1 MGTIS
6 KNFSYSEFERS
17 DIADRY
23 VITNG
28 IRTVEVRDAIY
39 NLVTNLLQ
47 PLRDAWKEPL
57 HINSGYRS
65 KELNKVLS
73 SSSPTSVHMLGYAAD
88 ITPSNGKFDDFVKF
102 CEKWLKVDC
111 RASFDQM
118 LIEKNSKGA
127 RWVHIGLKNNEGQQR
142 RQIKTMEVK

>member
-1 MGTIS
+1 MS
-6 KNFSYSEFERS
+6 KYANFELSEF
-17 DIADRY
+17 
-23 VITNG
+23 ITSETAQKKG
-28 IRTVEVRDAIY
+28 IDNTPTFEIVDHLNELIGGI
-39 NLVTNLLQ
+39 LQ
-47 PLRDAWKEPL
+47 PLRDAWGSGL

-88 ITPSNGKFDDFVKF
+88 ITPSNGKFDDFLKF

-111 RASFDQM
+111 RVSFDQM

>member
-1 MGTIS
+1 MS
-6 KNFSYSEFERS
+6 KYANFELSEFITSETAQKKGI
-17 DIADRY
+17 DNTPTFEIVDHLNELIA
-23 VITNG
+23 G
-28 IRTVEVRDAIY
+28 I
-39 NLVTNLLQ
+39 LQ
-47 PLRDAWKEPL
+47 PLRDAWGSGL

-88 ITPSNGKFDDFVKF
+88 IVPTNGKFDEFVKF

-111 RASFDQM
+111 RVSFDQM

-127 RWVHIGLKNNEGQQR
+127 RWVHIGIKGNKGEQR
-142 RQIKTMEVK
+142 REVKLLNVK